1 MFIITHKKFFFW
13 LSGILVAGAI
23 AAVGI
28 FGLNFG
34 IDFMGGSLMEIR
46 YTQERPSVDAL
57 EAEAANAGFEN
68 TVFQPTEENGMIV
81 RAKSLGEE
89 ERLQMLNVLSIDNQ
103 YPFAEERFTSIG
115 PTIGN
120 ELKQKAWIALAA
132 VIGAIILFIAFAFRH
147 VSEPVSSWK
156 YGFIAILALL
166 HDILIPTGVFA
177 ILGSLFLTYQ
187 VDVLFVMALLAI
199 LGFSVNDTIV
209 VFDRVRENLTV
220 NQNLDPKK
228 EQKKTF
234 NQVVG
239 ESLTQTYARSL
250 NTSLTTLFVLVLLFF
265 IGGETTQHFALTLA
279 IGVIAGTYS
288 SIFLA
293 SPLLTVFAGK
303 EAQK

>member
-1 MFIITHKKFFFW
+1 MFIISHKKFFFT

-23 AAVGI
+23 AAVAI

-34 IDFMGGSLMEIR
+34 IDFTGGSLMEIR
-46 YTQERPSVDAL
+46 YTQERPAVEAL
-57 EAEAANAGFEN
+57 EESAEEAGFTN

-81 RAKSLGEE
+81 RATNLEGEARQDMLGA
-89 ERLQMLNVLSIDNQ
+89 LSIRGAH
-103 YPFAEERFTSIG
+103 PFEEERFTSIG
-115 PTIGN
+115 PTIGS
-120 ELKQKAWIALAA
+120 ELRQKAWIALGA
-132 VIGAIILFIAFAFRH
+132 VVVAIILFIAFAFRH

-156 YGFIAILALL
+156 YGMVAILALL
-166 HDILIPTGVFA
+166 HDIIIPTGVFA

-209 VFDRVRENLTV
+209 VFDRVRENLRINRET
-220 NQNLDPKK
+220 QQTKPFA
-228 EQKKTF
+228 QT
-234 NQVVG
+234 VG
-239 ESLTQTYARSL
+239 ESLRQTYARSL
-250 NTSLTTLFVLVLLFF
+250 NTSLTTLFVLAFLFF

-303 EAQK
+303 EARG